1 MAFMD
6 AILFAAFLVTALT
19 VLSNVFFRRLETAD
33 NIELADTLDR
43 YVTLAYPIIYIVT
56 LLCLMWIFI

>member
-1 MAFMD
+1 MD

>member
-1 MAFMD
+1 MD
-6 AILFAAFLVTALT
+6 SVLLAAFLVTALT